1 MLCLLS
7 LTHCLDGWVRLSS
20 SCSSTRG
27 QLNRFNEPQT
37 KVKLTQLLTEGS
49 TTMHPRWLVL
59 FPDNHMEEVYE
70 HRFGKILN
78 DNKEDNNNDDNNN
91 AAAPESRRSSASN
104 SPVPPEAAASSS
116 NHHKPPKKTSS
127 PTSMNNINNSSSG
140 KNSPSSETDPEG
152 NHKKSPFPFQRNRTV
167 PIRHLRTTILIMPRT
182 SRLAKN
188 VRVVVKP

>member
-1 MLCLLS
+1 M
-7 LTHCLDGWVRLSS
+7 DGWIGAPFLL
-20 SCSSTRG
+20 

-70 HRFGKILN
+70 HRFGKILDN
-78 DNKEDNNNDDNNN
+78 NNKEDNNDDN